1 MLPIGP
7 AGGGKSNP
15 ARGDRGTGVRAGPLG
30 CSTEPHRMLSQL
42 RATRADLPLE
52 QRSLRF
58 TAPDMLVLDRLDL
71 RPREGNERPGSD
83 EP

>member
-1 MLPIGP
+1 
-7 AGGGKSNP
+7 
-15 ARGDRGTGVRAGPLG
+15 
-30 CSTEPHRMLSQL
+30 MLSQL